1 MLRQEQIAEVIDAQ
15 QVDFLKIDDKL
26 PREALSQIPIVDNFA
41 TIITGVRRCGKSTIL
56 LQLLNQKYKK
66 SIYCNFED
74 IRLVSFD
81 TSDFVRLH
89 AEIKK
94 REVDVLFFDEIQLAK
109 GWDVFVHQLLRESF
123 KVFITGSNASLLS
136 KELGTHLTGR
146 HIPMELFPFSYNEF
160 LEYKKLEASEDSMKQ
175 YLSIGGVPEYVKT
188 DMQMILTTMMDDI
201 LVRDIAIRQ
210 SIRDVSSLK
219 QLALYLL
226 SNIGKPV
233 AANKLTGLF
242 GVKAPST
249 ILEYFSYLSDAYL
262 VEFVPQFS
270 YSLKTQSRNPK
281 KVYAIDTGLVTA
293 LSMSFTDDFGRRL
306 ENLVYLHLRRK
317 YKEIFFF
324 ANKGECDFVVFDR
337 STIKLAVQ
345 VCYHIDD
352 LNFERELNG
361 LTEAMTTL
369 HLSEG
374 IIVTMSQSDSFEKD
388 GKRIKMIPAYHFL
401 RTEIE

>member
-26 PREALSQIPIVDNFA
+26 PRETLSRIPIADNFA

-66 SIYCNFED
+66 SFYCNFED

-94 REVDVLFFDEIQLAK
+94 REVDVLFFDEIQLVK

-160 LEYKKLEASEDSMKQ
+160 LEYKKLEASEDSVEQ

-262 VEFVPQFS
+262 LEFVPQFS

-337 STIKLAVQ
+337 SIIKLAVQ

-374 IIVTMSQSDSFEKD
+374 IIVTMSQSDTFEKD
-388 GKRIKMIPAYHFL
+388 GKRIKMVPAYHFL